1 MRRIRLQIHC
11 KKSICKIAQSF
22 LLNFPGAMT
31 IAKERLSD
39 IKEKYEKAVNLIEN
53 ESKTDPE
60 TAPYKSH
67 YEVNIFVL
75 ESYQNSISGKIIGS
89 RYPERD

>member
-1 MRRIRLQIHC
+1 
-11 KKSICKIAQSF
+11 
-22 LLNFPGAMT
+22 MT

-67 YEVNIFVL
+67 YEVIFFCT
-75 ESYQNSISGKIIGS
+75 ENPIKIQS
-89 RYPERD
+89 PEKL